1 MGTVIAEYRPDA
13 MKRILYVEDSLAS
26 QWLLNK
32 QLKQLKIGAEIIV
45 ASSLEQARTLLREQH
60 FDLVIADWALPDGE
74 ALEFVRELRKRL
86 EATRLPVIM
95 VSASMDH
102 LLTAM
107 ALRAGANDCFPK
119 PIVWLDVLVAVEK
132 MLTAPYVR
140 TLQTG
145 QIPVTWV
152 EGTSNGRWWL
162 YCPEVNYFL
171 DGEDADVI
179 RAKATQRVREAIEKG
194 TAMPF
199 VSNVRVMQKLV

>member
-1 MGTVIAEYRPDA
+1 
-13 MKRILYVEDSLAS
+13 MKRILYIEDSLAS
-26 QWLLNK
+26 QWLLSK
-32 QLKQLKIGAEIIV
+32 QLKQLKVAAEIIV

-95 VSASMDH
+95 VSASMDQ

-132 MLTAPYVR
+132 MLMAPYVR
-140 TLQTG
+140 TPHNG

-171 DGEDADVI
+171 DGEDSDVI

-194 TAMPF
+194 NSMPF
-199 VSNVRVMQKLV
+199 VSNVRVTQKLM